1 MCFGQFKQ
9 EAIAGD
15 ADIETLKKYATYYNP
30 NGPIP
35 ILSSCTYGQLLKL
48 NEGGLFA
55 LNTNSTKT
63 DFEADPSSNDDLTML
78 PGTPVK

>member
-9 EAIAGD
+9 QAIAGD
-15 ADIETLKKYATYYNP
+15 ADIETLTKYATYYNH
-30 NGPIP
+30 NGSIP

-55 LNTNSTKT
+55 LNNNPTKT
-63 DFEADPSSNDDLTML
+63 DFEADPFSYNDLAML